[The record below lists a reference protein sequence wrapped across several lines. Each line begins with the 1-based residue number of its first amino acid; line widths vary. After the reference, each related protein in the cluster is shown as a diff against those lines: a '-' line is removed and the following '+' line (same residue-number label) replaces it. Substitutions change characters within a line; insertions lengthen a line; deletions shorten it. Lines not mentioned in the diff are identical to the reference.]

1 METKYADSVKVTL
14 TKDRM
19 SFHVSFN
26 GSKQDFFEIFNIHD
40 LLPEDKESFIRSHEK
55 WNWATSGLFIPDNVI
70 LCFDGDSAGE
80 EATTSAI
87 EVLKEIGINPKVIR
101 LEENLDPDEYIL
113 KYGESRFKDIFIRI

>member
-26 GSKQDFFEIFNIHD
+26 GSKQDFFERFNIHD

-55 WNWATSGLFIPDNVI
+55 WNWATSGLFIPDNDI
-70 LCFDGDSAGE
+70 LCFVMIIESLFSDKYKIEYEWIGGE
-80 EATTSAI
+80 
-87 EVLKEIGINPKVIR
+87 
-101 LEENLDPDEYIL
+101 DPYKAWKDEQKNMPLNTVY
-113 KYGESRFKDIFIRI
+113 